1 MAKKIQI
8 ISIISTL
15 ATVFAVVWYWVTGLP
30 VAMMLA
36 ISFGTTA
43 YHFLMRLIVGWVI
56 DRILHNRVDYRAGWF
71 RVGERELKFY
81 KKIGLKGWKKHL
93 PTYDPDTFDV
103 KKHSWDEIA
112 QATCQAEIVHEAIVV
127 LSFVPILAAIPFGEL
142 AVFVITSVVAAAF
155 DLLFVMLQRFNRTRI
170 VRLIGKL

>member
-1 MAKKIQI
+1 MAKKIHI

-15 ATVFAVVWYWVTGLP
+15 ATVFTVVWYWVTGLP
-30 VAMMLA
+30 LAMTLA

-43 YHFLMRLIVGWVI
+43 YHFVMRLIVGWVI
-56 DRILHNRVDYRAGWF
+56 NGILHNRVNYRDKWF
-71 RVGERELKFY
+71 RVGPKELKFY

-93 PTYDPDTFDV
+93 PTYDPGTFDV
-103 KKHSWDEIA
+103 KRHSWDEIA

-127 LSFVPILAAIPFGEL
+127 LSFVPILASIPFGDL
-142 AVFVITSVVAAAF
+142 AVFVITSVCAAAF
-155 DLLFVMLQRFNRTRI
+155 DSLFVMLQRFNRTRI